1 MTGPGTTRPETR
13 FARSSGIS
21 IAYQV
26 VGDGPIDIV
35 FVPGFMSHVELNW
48 EHEFYSTVLNSF
60 ASYGRLVVLDKR
72 GTGLS
77 DRSMGLG
84 TFEERMDDVR
94 AVMDDA
100 GVERAALVGISEGGA
115 LCALMAAIHP
125 ERVAAL
131 VLMAAACP
139 GVFKISDSAR
149 ARWLGFIRNEW
160 NSGKVLST
168 FIQNAPDPDVALAK
182 LARFERYCC
191 EPAVAEQI
199 MARNFDSDIRAA
211 LPSVTSP
218 TLVLHNRND
227 PSVPL
232 SHGEYYAAHIP
243 GAAHRYFDSDWHGS
257 WRAEDNAQT
266 LSAVREF
273 LTGASAPPANVDRI
287 LSTVLFTDIAD
298 STARAAEM
306 GDASWRNLLDRHD
319 AAALEEVS
327 AHNGI
332 MVKSTGDGILARFD
346 GPSRAVLCAEAL
358 GRRADGL
365 GLALRAGVHTGE
377 IELRGADI
385 GGIGVHIASRV
396 ASLATAGEVLVSRT
410 VKDLTVGAGV
420 VFTDRGEHELKG
432 VPEPWQ
438 LYAASV

>member
-1 MTGPGTTRPETR
+1 VKPETR
-13 FARSSGIS
+13 FANSSGIS

-26 VGDGPIDIV
+26 VGEGPIDIV

-48 EHEFYSTVLNSF
+48 EHEFLSTMLNSF

-94 AVMDDA
+94 AVMDAA
-100 GVERAALVGISEGGA
+100 GIERAALVGISEGGA
-115 LCALMAAIHP
+115 LCTLMAAIHP

-131 VLMAAACP
+131 VLIAAACP
-139 GVFKISDSAR
+139 GVFKITDSAR
-149 ARWLGFIRNEW
+149 ERWLGFIRGAW
-160 NSGKVLST
+160 NTGKVLT
-168 FIQNAPDPDVALAK
+168 RFIQNAPDPDVALAK

-191 EPAVAEQI
+191 ESVVAEQI
-199 MARNFDSDIRAA
+199 MARNFDSDIRDA
-211 LPSVTSP
+211 LPLVAVP
-218 TLVLHNRND
+218 TLVLHNRSD
-227 PSVPL
+227 PIVPI
-232 SHGEYYAAHIP
+232 SHGEYYATHIP
-243 GAAHRYFDSDWHGS
+243 GAEHAYFEADWHGS
-257 WRAEDNAQT
+257 WRDEDNKEF
-266 LSAVREF
+266 LSAARRF
-273 LTGASAPPANVDRI
+273 LTGATAPPASVDRV

-306 GDASWRNLLDRHD
+306 GDAGWRKLLDRHD
-319 AAALEEVS
+319 AAALEEV
-327 AHNGI
+327 AGHNGI

-358 GRRADGL
+358 SRRADGIGL
-365 GLALRAGVHTGE
+365 GIRAGVHTGE

-396 ASLATAGEVLVSRT
+396 AGLAGAGEILVSRT
-410 VKDLTVGAGV
+410 VKDLSVGSGL
-420 VFTDRGEHELKG
+420 VFADRGEHELKG
-432 VPEPWQ
+432 VPDSWQ